1 MKEFIEK
8 LIERLEELKIFKLAL
23 ADAISELM
31 EKDKLDNYISKEE
44 VVKIVNELTEEYKPK
59 TQADKIRAMSDEEL
73 AELFTKLAWNSEV
86 QTTPLLHALREMEQE
101 ALLMKG

>member
-86 QTTPLLHALREMEQE
+86 QTTPLKYLDWLQSE
-101 ALLMKG
+101 AE